1 MCRDST
7 GCCLNKRFRK
17 ETSFNSLSL
26 SLISL
31 TTFLQPCW
39 LTPGRIKG
47 LRKSCSYL
55 AVLIL
60 ELTTD
65 FYFSKVGLLTL
76 DRPPY
81 DEMSKVITNV
91 RNVGQECV
99 QMTAEEIVKR
109 FPGLTVPPEEC
120 GALETTS
127 GYIVADLALRC
138 LQV

>member
-1 MCRDST
+1 M
-7 GCCLNKRFRK
+7 
-17 ETSFNSLSL
+17 
-26 SLISL
+26 

-60 ELTTD
+60 GLTTD

-109 FPGLTVPPEEC
+109 FPGLAVPPEEC